1 MELDYL
7 ATVLLSSLSSASI
20 LLIATIGLAVVYGL
34 MGVINLAHGEFLMV
48 GAYSAL
54 TATQIGIPYP
64 LAIPVAILVTML
76 IGAIVELLII
86 RRLYGRLFDTML
98 ATWGLGMVFNQ
109 GAVLLFGTVSPG
121 IGMPQINFK
130 IGDYSLAAYPIA
142 MIAVAA
148 IMLAFV
154 YFLMTKTVYGMKA
167 RASIQEPKMA
177 QAIGIDS
184 SRVNTLTF
192 AIGCGLAGFAGAIL
206 LPIIPATPSMGLFF
220 AVKGFLTVVV
230 AGPVTLTGSAI
241 AALGLG
247 GGASVT
253 ATISGILD
261 PYLAFVATS
270 WIIFGLLALS
280 LDVIWGRGGLLSL
293 AQTAFYGLGGYFG
306 SVIAVNMAPSTGI
319 SLIWALPSGA
329 AFGALVAAALGYI
342 IFYAR
347 MGELQS
353 TILSYTFTLL
363 LWSVTQ
369 TFKFKIGEAVIGGD
383 NGFSNIP
390 GIILGIWT
398 GSRNS
403 RAKPCLCSSC
413 CFVSCNLLFY

>member
-20 LLIATIGLAVVYGL
+20 LLIATLGLAVVYGL

-64 LAIPVAILVTML
+64 LAIPVAIVMTML
-76 IGAIVELLII
+76 IGAIVEWLII

-109 GAVLLFGTVSPG
+109 TAVLLFGTVSPG
-121 IGMPQINFK
+121 IGMPQFNFK
-130 IGDYSLAAYPIA
+130 IGDYSLAAYPLA
-142 MIAVAA
+142 MILVAA
-148 IMLAFV
+148 VMLAFV
-154 YFLMTKTVYGMKA
+154 YLLMTKTVYGMKA
-167 RASIQEPKMA
+167 RASIQEPQMA

-206 LPIIPATPSMGLFF
+206 LPIVPATPSMGLFF

-230 AGPVTLTGSAI
+230 AGPVALTGSAM

-253 ATISGILD
+253 AS
-261 PYLAFVATS
+261 FMTS
-270 WIIFGLLALS
+270 VVG
-280 LDVIWGRGGLLSL
+280 DVFFFLV
-293 AQTAFYGLGGYFG
+293 TA
-306 SVIAVNMAPSTGI
+306 
-319 SLIWALPSGA
+319 
-329 AFGALVAAALGYI
+329 
-342 IFYAR
+342 
-347 MGELQS
+347 
-353 TILSYTFTLL
+353 LL
-363 LWSVTQ
+363 LWLY
-369 TFKFKIGEAVIGGD
+369 
-383 NGFSNIP
+383 P
-390 GIILGIWT
+390 MGISARWRRKL
-398 GSRNS
+398 
-403 RAKPCLCSSC
+403 
-413 CFVSCNLLFY
+413 

>member
-20 LLIATIGLAVVYGL
+20 LLIATIGLAVVYGF

-86 RRLYGRLFDTML
+86 RRLYRRLFDTML

-109 GAVLLFGTVSPG
+109 GAVLLFGTVTPG

-142 MIAVAA
+142 MIGVAA
-148 IMLAFV
+148 VMLAFV
-154 YFLMTKTVYGMKA
+154 YLLMTKTVYGMKA
-167 RASIQEPKMA
+167 RASIQEPQMA

-230 AGPVTLTGSAI
+230 AGPVALTGTAVT
-241 AALGLG
+241 ALGLG

-253 ATISGILD
+253 AS
-261 PYLAFVATS
+261 YLT
-270 WIIFGLLALS
+270 
-280 LDVIWGRGGLLSL
+280 
-293 AQTAFYGLGGYFG
+293 
-306 SVIAVNMAPSTGI
+306 SVIGDVFFF
-319 SLIWALPSGA
+319 LITA
-329 AFGALVAAALGYI
+329 
-342 IFYAR
+342 
-347 MGELQS
+347 
-353 TILSYTFTLL
+353 LL
-363 LWSVTQ
+363 LWLYPAGIS
-369 TFKFKIGEAVIGGD
+369 
-383 NGFSNIP
+383 SNWRRK
-390 GIILGIWT
+390 L
-398 GSRNS
+398 
-403 RAKPCLCSSC
+403 
-413 CFVSCNLLFY
+413 

>member
-20 LLIATIGLAVVYGL
+20 LLIATLGLAVVYGL

-64 LAIPVAILVTML
+64 LAIPVAIIVTML

-109 GAVLLFGTVSPG
+109 SAVLLFGTVSPG

-130 IGDYSLAAYPIA
+130 IGDYSLATYPIA
-142 MIAVAA
+142 MIGVAA
-148 IMLAFV
+148 LMLAFV
-154 YFLMTKTVYGMKA
+154 YLLMTKTVYGMKA

-184 SRVNTLTF
+184 SRVNTFTF

-220 AVKGFLTVVV
+220 AVKGFLAVVV
-230 AGPVTLTGSAI
+230 AGPVALTGTAI
-241 AALGLG
+241 TALGLG

-253 ATISGILD
+253 ASFL
-261 PYLAFVATS
+261 TS
-270 WIIFGLLALS
+270 VVG
-280 LDVIWGRGGLLSL
+280 DVFFFLV
-293 AQTAFYGLGGYFG
+293 TA
-306 SVIAVNMAPSTGI
+306 
-319 SLIWALPSGA
+319 
-329 AFGALVAAALGYI
+329 
-342 IFYAR
+342 
-347 MGELQS
+347 
-353 TILSYTFTLL
+353 LL
-363 LWSVTQ
+363 LWLY
-369 TFKFKIGEAVIGGD
+369 
-383 NGFSNIP
+383 P
-390 GIILGIWT
+390 MGI
-398 GSRNS
+398 S
-403 RAKPCLCSSC
+403 AKWRRKL
-413 CFVSCNLLFY
+413 